1 VKTFPR
7 VVIDR
12 CPQVLQIAAGSTPAT
27 ARLNVFRAA
36 MRVHFNQHHAAEEIV
51 QPANAICKFCYV
63 DLLGL
68 ALKISALAMG
78 MLDCW
83 HVRDIDIFN
92 IAGATRRLV
101 FRGDVFG

>member
-1 VKTFPR
+1 M
-7 VVIDR
+7 VIDR
-12 CPQVLQIAAGSTPAT
+12 CAQVFQIAAGSTPAT
-27 ARLNVFRAA
+27 ARLDVFRAA

-51 QPANAICKFCYV
+51 QATNAIREFFDV
-63 DLLGL
+63 DLVGL

-78 MLDCW
+78 MIDCQ